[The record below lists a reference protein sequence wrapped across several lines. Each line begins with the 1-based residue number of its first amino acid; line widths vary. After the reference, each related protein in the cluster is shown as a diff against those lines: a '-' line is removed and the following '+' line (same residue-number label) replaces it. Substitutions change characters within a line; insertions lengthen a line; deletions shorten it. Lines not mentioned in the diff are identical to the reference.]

1 MSTKHPLFVDDI
13 PINSTVSTKHLL
25 FVDGIPI
32 NSTVSTKHPL
42 FVDDIPINATVSTKH
57 LLFVD
62 TVSGHILNTSL
73 RVGCAWI
80 IELRSSMVDFLHIRT
95 VISAIRSAA

>member
-1 MSTKHPLFVDDI
+1 MDDIPINATVSTKHPLFVDGI
-13 PINSTVSTKHLL
+13 PINATVSTKHLL

-42 FVDDIPINATVSTKH
+42 FVDR
-57 LLFVD
+57 
-62 TVSGHILNTSL
+62 VSGYTLKTSL
-73 RVGCAWI
+73 RVGWAWI